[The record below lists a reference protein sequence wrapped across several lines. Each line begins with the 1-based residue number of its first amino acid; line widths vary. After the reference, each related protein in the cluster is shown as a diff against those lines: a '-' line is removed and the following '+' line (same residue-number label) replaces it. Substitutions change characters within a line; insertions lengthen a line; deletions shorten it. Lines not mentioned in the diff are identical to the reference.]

1 MEAFEEKKQGFLEYN
16 HRMRSYSEAVGVM
29 YWDLRT
35 GAPKKG
41 VAVRAEAIGLLST
54 EAFKMSVSDEM
65 ASYLAFFEEAEN
77 AKQCDPFLKRLVE
90 ENRKNYDR
98 SVKIPPDKYQEY
110 VVLTS
115 QAESAWEEAKH
126 ANDYAQFSPYLAK
139 IIAFT
144 REFVE
149 LWGYDKHPYDTLLDQ
164 YEPGMTVEKLDQ
176 VFGALREKLVPLV
189 KAVQESKN
197 QPETEFLYQSFPID
211 QQKAFNRYI
220 LEQLGYD
227 FDAGRVDETE
237 HPFATGLNLGDVRIT
252 THYKENHFLDALF
265 STIHECGHAL
275 YEQNVSPE
283 LDRTIL
289 CSGTSMGIHESQS
302 RFWENMIG
310 RSRPFWDRYYA
321 DLVKEFPEQ
330 LSGISKE
337 TFYRA
342 MNEAKPSLIRTES
355 DELTYNL
362 HIMIRYELEKDIIA
376 GKVTVEELPALW
388 NAKYEEYLGITP
400 PNDTKG
406 ILQDVHWAGGSFGY
420 FPSYALGNMYAAQFE
435 KTLRQELP
443 NLDEL
448 VAKGDFAPIRGWLK
462 ENIHQYGAMK
472 TPGELV
478 TGITGEELNPAYL
491 VEYLERKYKDVY
503 QLA

>member
-1 MEAFEEKKQGFLEYN
+1 MGVYEEKQQGFMDLVRKMKRYD
-16 HRMRSYSEAVGVM
+16 EAVGLL

-41 VAVRAEAIGLLST
+41 VATRAEAIGQLST
-54 EAFKMSVSDEM
+54 ESFKMSVSEEM
-65 ASYLAFFEEAEN
+65 DAYLTFFEEEEN
-77 AKQCDPFLKRLVE
+77 AKRSDAITKRLVE
-90 ENRKNYDR
+90 ECRKNYDR
-98 SVKIPPDKYQEY
+98 SVKIPSDRYQAY

-126 ANDYAQFSPYLAK
+126 ADDYAKFSPYLEK

-176 VFGALREKLVPLV
+176 VFGTLREKLVPLV
-189 KAVQESKN
+189 HAVQESEHKP
-197 QPETEFLYQSFPID
+197 QTDFLYKSYRIAD
-211 QQKAFNRYI
+211 QKTFNRHI

-227 FDAGRVDETE
+227 FEAGRVDETE

-252 THYKENHFLDALF
+252 THYKEHHFADALF

-275 YEQNVSPE
+275 YEQNISPE
-283 LDRTIL
+283 LDGTLL

-321 DLVKEFPEQ
+321 DLQKQFPEQ
-330 LSGISKE
+330 LAGISE
-337 TFYRA
+337 EAFYLA
-342 MNEAKPSLIRTES
+342 MNESKPSLVRTES

-362 HIMIRYELEKDIIA
+362 HIMIRYELEKDIIG
-376 GKVTVEELPALW
+376 GKVTVDDLPALW
-388 NAKYEEYLGITP
+388 NAKYQEYLGVTP
-400 PNDTKG
+400 PNNTLG

-420 FPSYALGNMYAAQFE
+420 FPSYALGNMYAAQFQRALRKDIPDLEDLVRRGEFRKIKEWLTE
-435 KTLRQELP
+435 KIYRHGGL
-443 NLDEL
+443 
-448 VAKGDFAPIRGWLK
+448 
-462 ENIHQYGAMK
+462 K
-472 TPGELV
+472 TPGELI
-478 TGITGEELNPAYL
+478 TGVTGEELNPDYL
-491 VEYLERKYKDVY
+491 AQYLTKKFKDVY
-503 QLA
+503 QLG

>member
-1 MEAFEEKKQGFLEYN
+1 MK
-16 HRMRSYSEAVGVM
+16 SYHEAVGVM

-54 EAFKMSVSDEM
+54 EAFKMSVSEEM
-65 ASYLAFFEEAEN
+65 AGYLAFFEQEEN
-77 AKQCDPFLKRLVE
+77 AKRCDFVLKRLVE

-98 SVKIPPDKYQEY
+98 SVKIPPDRYQEY

-126 ANDYAQFSPYLAK
+126 ADDYGKFSPYLEK

-164 YEPGMTVEKLDQ
+164 YEPGMTVDRLDR
-176 VFGALREKLVPLV
+176 VFGTLRENLVPLV
-189 KAVQESKN
+189 KAVQESPHK
-197 QPETEFLYQSFPID
+197 PETEFLYKSYPIAD
-211 QQKAFNRYI
+211 QKTFNRHI
-220 LEQLGYD
+220 LKQLGYD

-252 THYKENHFLDALF
+252 THYKEHHFLDALF

-275 YEQNVSPE
+275 YEQNISPE
-283 LDRTIL
+283 LERTIL
-289 CSGTSMGIHESQS
+289 CTGTSMGIHESQS

-310 RSRPFWDRYYA
+310 RSRPFWGRYFA
-321 DLVKEFPEQ
+321 ELVKQFPEQ
-330 LSGISKE
+330 LAGIAEE

-376 GKVTVEELPALW
+376 GKATVDQLPALW
-388 NAKYEEYLGITP
+388 NAKYEEYLGVTP
-400 PNDTKG
+400 PNNTLG

-435 KTLRQELP
+435 RTLRKELP

-448 VAKGDFAPIRGWLK
+448 VVSGDFAPIRGWLK
-462 ENIHQYGAMK
+462 EKIHQYGGLK

-478 TGITGEELNPAYL
+478 TGITGEELNPDYL
-491 VEYLERKYKDVY
+491 VQYLAKKFKDVY
-503 QLA
+503 QLT